1 MNRTSKE
8 IIAVVASLFLVFIAW
23 YGSYLPMRKS
33 EIYITTLQG
42 MQTNPVS
49 TLGDLETRI
58 SVPLNYSSPIGQEEL
73 VRNMANSVLG
83 FVQQSQDAT
92 STAELIRF
100 TKSYFD
106 PVIARGKGMSFG
118 QDIYLMGAINEMAY
132 TKTGNK
138 TYLEDARRYYL
149 EGQTLGPNRPQSLY
163 GLFDVYRMGGD
174 VADAEAIG
182 KKILT
187 NWPTDEN
194 VQQGLA
200 QLVANGASSSTQPLW
215 Q

>member
-1 MNRTSKE
+1 
-8 IIAVVASLFLVFIAW
+8 
-23 YGSYLPMRKS
+23 MRKA
-33 EIYITTLQG
+33 EIYISTLQG

-49 TLGDLETRI
+49 TLGDLEKRI
-58 SVPLNYSSPIGQEEL
+58 SAPLNYYSPIGQEEL

-106 PVIARGKGMSFG
+106 PLIARGTGMSFG

-132 TKTGNK
+132 TKTGDK
-138 TYLEDARRYYL
+138 TYLEDARKYYL
-149 EGQTLGPNRPQSLY
+149 EGQTLGPNRPQPLY

-187 NWPTDEN
+187 NWPTDQN

-200 QLVANGASSSTQPLW
+200 QLVTQGAPSSTQPLW